1 MKIPIIL
8 SYGFGVESTAILLRW
23 IFEPQ
28 TRYFVKRTK
37 KEGSKRQRKAKREY
51 FDLAD
56 LTVIGSQTGDEH
68 RDTQEA
74 VETHIFPLLRANRIR
89 FVEVARA
96 GEHESDGIVVFQDST
111 EPHIFHREGAY
122 KLSDHLKL
130 AGTVPQFG
138 GEHRCAMHYKAFVIE
153 HWLKYYLG
161 RNDVCHVFGYNRDEA
176 ARGASSDDGI
186 ASRNERV
193 LVAFGYNR
201 DEQARADRNQSAYQQ
216 TNAREQQQGRRVI
229 VAFGYNADEE
239 GRADS
244 SDVAYEKRNAEGKEV
259 RVAFGFNAD
268 EERRAD
274 RATELDAQ
282 ERRVA
287 FGYNRDELARADRTT
302 THDTIARVGFYP
314 LIDWGWSREDCEN
327 YIFEKLGVRWQK
339 SACVYCPF
347 NKEAGKSTPKG
358 IERLTAHPEQ
368 TANALLVEYTSLCMN
383 PRGALFNTKTLHS
396 IVLNSEQLQAI
407 AAFEETLSRIEYGL
421 YEVKRIYSG
430 PGSAARSV
438 IQIAKG
444 SRLEMSAKF
453 EQYVKKLKLKSR
465 SERGINYGY
474 FAERGE
480 HYPAIEGFLVVAPS
494 TVGTKVR
501 GQFTVFEER
510 FLKAARELHIKHPLT
525 PGTALV
531 NSPLFFE
538 SLAA

>member
-1 MKIPIIL
+1 MTIPIIL

-23 IFEPQ
+23 LFEPE
-28 TRYFVKRTK
+28 TRYFIKRDQK
-37 KEGSKRQRKAKREY
+37 QGSKRAKRAKREH
-51 FDLAD
+51 FSLSD
-56 LTVIGSQTGDEH
+56 LTVISSQTGDEH

-74 VETHIFPLLRANRIR
+74 VETCIFPLLREHGIR

-96 GEHESDGIVVFQDST
+96 GEHEADGIVVFQDT
-111 EPHIFHREGAY
+111 REPHIFHREGAY

-161 RNDVCHVFGYNRDEA
+161 RNDVCHVFGYNAGEGGRVERSESGIA
-176 ARGASSDDGI
+176 AR
-186 ASRNERV
+186 NEQVR
-193 LVAFGYNR
+193 VAFGYNR
-201 DEQARADRNQSAYQQ
+201 DEQSRADKSDAAY
-216 TNAREQQQGRRVI
+216 A
-229 VAFGYNADEE
+229 
-239 GRADS
+239 
-244 SDVAYEKRNAEGKEV
+244 KRNRGSHEV

-268 EERRAD
+268 EGGRAD
-274 RATELDAQ
+274 RATELDRQ

-287 FGYNRDELARADRTT
+287 FGYNREEVARATRTA

-314 LIDWGWSREDCEN
+314 LIDWGWSREDCEA
-327 YIFEKLGVRWQK
+327 YIIERLGVPFRK
-339 SACVYCPF
+339 SACVFCPF
-347 NKEAGKSTPKG
+347 NKEASKSTPIG
-358 IERLTAHPEQ
+358 IERLRAHPEQ
-368 TANALLVEYTSLCMN
+368 TADALLVEYTSLCLN
-383 PRGALFNTKTLHS
+383 PRGALFNTKTLHT
-396 IVLNSEQLQAI
+396 IVLNSEQLEAL

-430 PGSAARSV
+430 PGTAARSA

-444 SRLEMSAKF
+444 TRHQMSTEF
-453 EQYVKKLKLKSR
+453 EQYVGKLKLKR
-465 SERGINYGY
+465 HSERGVNYGY

-480 HYPAIEGFLVVAPS
+480 GYPAIEGFLVVAPA

-501 GQFTVFEER
+501 GQFPVFEER
-510 FLKAARELHIKHPLT
+510 FLQAARKLGIKFSLT

-531 NSPLFFE
+531 QSPLFFS

>member
-23 IFEPQ
+23 IFEPE
-28 TRYFVKRTK
+28 TRYFVKRATK
-37 KEGSKRQRKAKREY
+37 KGSKRRKNAPREY

-68 RDTQEA
+68 RDTQVA
-74 VETHIFPLLRANRIR
+74 VETHIFPLLREHRIR

-96 GEHESDGIVVFQDST
+96 GEHESDGIIVFQDSP
-111 EPHIFHREGAY
+111 EPYDFHREGSY

-153 HWLKYYLG
+153 HWLKYYFG
-161 RNDVCHVFGYNRDEA
+161 RNDVCHVFGYNVDETARVERGEA
-176 ARGASSDDGI
+176 AI
-186 ASRNERV
+186 TIRNEKV
-193 LVAFGYNR
+193 LIAFGYNR
-201 DEQARADRNQSAYQQ
+201 DEESRADK
-216 TNAREQQQGRRVI
+216 
-229 VAFGYNADEE
+229 
-239 GRADS
+239 
-244 SDVAYEKRNAEGKEV
+244 SDVAYEKRNGEKSQEI

-274 RATELDAQ
+274 RATELDQQ

-287 FGYNRDELARADRTT
+287 FGYNRDEFERADRTA

-327 YIFEKLGVRWQK
+327 YIFERLGVRWQK
-339 SACVYCPF
+339 SACVFCPF
-347 NKEAGKSTPKG
+347 NKEASKGTQKG
-358 IERLTAHPEQ
+358 IERLQAHPEQ
-368 TANALLVEYTSLCMN
+368 TADALLVEYTSLCLN
-383 PRGALFNTKTLHS
+383 PRGALFNTKTLHT
-396 IVLNSEQLQAI
+396 IVLSSEQFQAV
-407 AAFEETLSRIEYGL
+407 ATFEETLNRIEYGL

-438 IQIAKG
+438 IQIATG
-444 SRLEMSAKF
+444 SRFQMSAKF
-453 EQYVKKLKLKSR
+453 EQYAKKLRLKR
-465 SERGINYGY
+465 HSERGIIYGY
-474 FAERGE
+474 FAERGKD
-480 HYPAIEGFLVVAPS
+480 YPAIEGFLVVAPA
-494 TVGTKVR
+494 TVKTKVR

-510 FLKAARELHIKHPLT
+510 FLKAARGLRIKYPLT

-531 NSPLFFE
+531 KSPLFFE